1 MATRNT
7 KSSSTK
13 KSGAATAKPYDEH
26 TKLHELFVEEL
37 KDIFWAEKH
46 LLKALPKMAKAATS
60 TELSTAFLEH
70 AEQTEN
76 QVARLE
82 EVFGLLGMASRAKKC
97 EAMEGLV
104 RETMSAIEDTDK
116 GTSTR
121 DAALIISAQKSEHY
135 EIASYG
141 SLVQLAKTM
150 NLEDIADILH
160 ETLEEEKETDERL
173 TALAVSSIN
182 INAEHEEE

>member
-1 MATRNT
+1 MARPKSTTT
-7 KSSSTK
+7 KR
-13 KSGAATAKPYDEH
+13 SGSAMAKPYDEH

-60 TELSTAFLEH
+60 TELANAFQEH
-70 AEQTEN
+70 MEQTEN
-76 QVARLE
+76 QVGRLE
-82 EVFGLLGMASRAKKC
+82 EVFEILDMTPRAKKC

-104 RETMSAIEDTDK
+104 KEAQNAIEDTDK

-121 DAALIISAQKSEHY
+121 DAALIISAQKAEHY

-150 NLEDIADILH
+150 NLQDIASILQ
-160 ETLEEEKETDERL
+160 ETLDEEKETDERL
-173 TALAVSSIN
+173 TELAVSSVN